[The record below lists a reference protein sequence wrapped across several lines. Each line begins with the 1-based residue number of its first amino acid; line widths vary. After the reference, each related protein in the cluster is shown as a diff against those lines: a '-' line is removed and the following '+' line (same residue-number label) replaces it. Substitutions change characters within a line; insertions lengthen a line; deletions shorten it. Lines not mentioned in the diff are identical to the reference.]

1 MDIRAAERWII
12 PVNEIVLQN
21 MEEQEEMAVVLNDID
36 FENSETFTFSSYTV
50 GVGFDYAYVIYPSS
64 PVTFVVPDW
73 AEDWIR
79 YNELA
84 TEWKKTRATW
94 RSFSG
99 DLMRDENYS
108 QIVGMGP
115 PVIKFIL
122 WDMQAEIDSGRVTDW
137 FYALWAITGE
147 NPIPTE
153 AQGKPIEAAKAW
165 IEWGRRTGLIYDATL
180 GSALS
185 ATW

>member
-1 MDIRAAERWII
+1 MDVRREAREIF

-21 MEEQEEMAVVLNDID
+21 VKEQEENLIVFNETDPEPSEVSIFISYSVGAAFEYTRVV
-36 FENSETFTFSSYTV
+36 
-50 GVGFDYAYVIYPSS
+50 YPSS
-64 PVTFVVPDW
+64 SFTFVVPDW

-79 YNELA
+79 FDELA
-84 TEWKKTRATW
+84 TKWKKTRTPW

-99 DLMRDENYS
+99 DLMRDPNYS

-115 PVIKFIL
+115 AAIKFIL
-122 WDMQAEIDSGRVTDW
+122 WELQAEIDSGKVTDW
-137 FYALWAITGE
+137 FYALWAITDE
-147 NPIPTE
+147 NPIPPE

-165 IEWGRRTGLIYDATL
+165 IEWGKRKGLIYDATL
-180 GSALS
+180 GGILS